1 MKTGLS
7 LCGIAATLMLAGASA
22 AMAAPSLPACDSP
35 EARSGIDIALKKSN
49 APFAVTDLAGITT
62 DKQSD
67 SQIAC
72 LAIATFAN
80 GSHQPIG
87 YKFRIN
93 NGKLQSWVG
102 LFVMK
107 GSK

>member
-7 LCGIAATLMLAGASA
+7 LCGIAATLMLMGASA

-35 EARSGIDIALKKSN
+35 EARSGIDFALKKSN
-49 APFAVTDLAGITT
+49 APFTVTDLAGITT
-62 DKQSD
+62 DKQS
-67 SQIAC
+67 SSEIAC
-72 LAIATFAN
+72 LAIATLSTGA
-80 GSHQPIG
+80 HRPIG

-93 NGKLQSWVG
+93 NGKVQSWVG

-107 GSK
+107 GTK

>member
-7 LCGIAATLMLAGASA
+7 LCGLAAALMLTGATA

-35 EARSGIDIALKKSN
+35 EARSGIDVALKKSN
-49 APFAVTDLAGITT
+49 APFTVTDLAGITT

-67 SQIAC
+67 SEIAC
-72 LAIATFAN
+72 LAIATLGN

-87 YKFRIN
+87 YKFRIY
-93 NGKLQSWVG
+93 NGKVQSWVG

-107 GSK
+107 SKK